1 MSRMPA
7 TGAISIGN
15 IVTTFGGTGTASLSE
30 YYRGGVNV
38 PDGSPVNAAI
48 PKANAIKL
56 SNYYNAGK
64 AVTVTYELIGG
75 GGSGGGG
82 WDDRGGSGRGNAG
95 GKTSITYA
103 GTTIEGGGGTAG
115 RNGAIDR
122 ASAARTG
129 QASHYGA
136 GGAGG
141 AKNRA
146 GGAAAASHYGAG
158 GGGGGGDDPS
168 RYDRTGEAG
177 EGGFAGTR
185 KTGTMSVQYGTSI
198 SAVAGAGGAK
208 NTAGDFDGGA
218 GASGY
223 FKLTW
228 DSTTYSKTAGTYTVT
243 VN

>member
-1 MSRMPA
+1 MPA

-38 PDGSPVNAAI
+38 PDGSPVNAGI
-48 PKANAIKL
+48 PKSNVIRL

-82 WDDRGGSGRGNAG
+82 WDNRDGTGRGNAG
-95 GKTSITYA
+95 GKTTITYA
-103 GTTIEGGGGTAG
+103 GTTITGDGGTAG
-115 RNGAIDR
+115 RNGQIDR

-129 QASHYGA
+129 QS
-136 GGAGG
+136 
-141 AKNRA
+141 
-146 GGAAAASHYGAG
+146 SHYGAG
-158 GGGGGGDDPS
+158 GGGGGGDDPD
-168 RYDRTGEAG
+168 RYDRTGSAG

-198 SAVAGAGGAK
+198 SAVAGAGGAN
-208 NTAGDFDGGA
+208 NTAGDYDGGA